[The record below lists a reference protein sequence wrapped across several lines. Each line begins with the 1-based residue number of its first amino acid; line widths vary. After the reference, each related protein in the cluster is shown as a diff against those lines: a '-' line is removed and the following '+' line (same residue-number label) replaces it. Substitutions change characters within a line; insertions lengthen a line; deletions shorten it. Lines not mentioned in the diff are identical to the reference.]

1 MRLKLLI
8 FLIGMIGLS
17 ASLCAQSMQP
27 YDQNNSYQQYQ
38 DYLHWQEQQ
47 NNSGSAAVS
56 NIPQRQI
63 LTGFSGGMMV
73 HIGYGFSKNPA
84 ELFANNTLFN
94 QEFWGTLPSDGVMIG
109 LGGALRLHL
118 LDHIHVGGE
127 GGVSTMPLGKSGSN
141 VRSGYGGGLIDF
153 YTTFGRFSPMIG
165 MTIGGGSMS
174 RLYVGINESST
185 PDSTIY
191 NASSTK
197 SSFFLLDPYIGFEVA
212 SNSDRVHLIVRIDY
226 MLPFGT
232 TKGISAGETFKWSN
246 FITPSGPRLYVGVM
260 FNHTR
265 RR

>member
-1 MRLKLLI
+1 MRLRLLI
-8 FLIGMIGLS
+8 IVLGLVGLS
-17 ASLCAQSMQP
+17 TALRAQSSQP

-38 DYLHWQEQQ
+38 DYLRWQEQQ
-47 NNSGSAAVS
+47 NNSSNSGAALK
-56 NIPQRQI
+56 PHRKI

-84 ELFANNTLFN
+84 ELFANNTLLTS
-94 QEFWGTLPSDGVMIG
+94 QFWKNLPTDGVMIG

-118 LDHIHVGGE
+118 LEHIHLGGE

-141 VRSGYGGGLIDF
+141 VRSGYGGALIDF

-174 RLYVGINESST
+174 RLYVGVDETSST
-185 PDSTIY
+185 SDSTVY

-212 SNSDRVHLIVRIDY
+212 SNSDRVHFIVRIDY
-226 MLPFGT
+226 MLPFGS

-246 FITPSGPRLYVGVM
+246 FITPSGPRLYIGVM

-265 RR
+265 R